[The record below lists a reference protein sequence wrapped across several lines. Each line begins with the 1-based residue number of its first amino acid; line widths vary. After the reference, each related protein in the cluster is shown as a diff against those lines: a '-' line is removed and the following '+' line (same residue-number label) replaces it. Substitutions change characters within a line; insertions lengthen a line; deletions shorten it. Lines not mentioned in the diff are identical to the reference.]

1 MNRAEKIGDGDLH
14 PNMDP
19 VTFEVIRNAFVN
31 VTEEMALTVRR
42 AAYSTNIKTR
52 ADFSCAIFDNQ
63 LRCVAQSFSQPPH
76 LVCLATI
83 VPASLR
89 EFGLQRLEP
98 GDALI
103 VNDPHRGAS
112 HLNDV
117 TTVSPVIREGRLI
130 GFVANMA
137 HHVDVGGS
145 SPASLGLSRELFQ
158 EGLIIPPTRIARGGI
173 IDDNVLNMI
182 LSNIRAP
189 RETAG
194 DLRAQLSANFVG
206 CQRIEDLVER
216 FTEETVVAC
225 CDELISYTERW
236 TDREI
241 RQLPEGAYEIE
252 GYRDDDG
259 FSDEPIFLKLKLE
272 IKDGHVTLDP
282 TGSSPQRAS
291 PMNCIRA
298 MAMTA
303 PAFVVKSLI
312 DDRVPV
318 NEGFL
323 RRIHTIGQDGL
334 ICTAVRPAAVVGGWE
349 TVFRMT
355 ELLWRAL
362 HPVLPDR
369 VPAASK
375 GIIVNLGFGG
385 QDPRRN
391 EYFCYMETIGGGN
404 GARPTKDGPD
414 AVQTT
419 IHNTENAPIEEV
431 ELNYPIRIERYEL
444 VRDSCGA
451 GKFRG
456 GLGIRRDFS
465 FPLADCSVTLLTD
478 GRKFAPWGLAG
489 GGDARP
495 ARFIFDPEGEH
506 RELPSKI
513 TLEVPKGGCVRIE
526 TPGGGGFGDPRERD
540 PAAVARDLRDEK
552 ISDGHG
558 LELAGAAGSKAEPNQ
573 SAPSKVNG

>member
-1 MNRAEKIGDGDLH
+1 MTESDQTAGGDLH

-19 VTFEVIRNAFVN
+19 VTFEVIRNAFLN

-76 LVCLATI
+76 LICLATI
-83 VPASLR
+83 APASLR
-89 EFGLQRLEP
+89 EFGLDKLKS
-98 GDALI
+98 GDVLI

-112 HLNDV
+112 HLNDIS
-117 TTVSPVIREGRLI
+117 TISPVIVDGRRI

-145 SPASLGLSRELFQ
+145 SPASLGVNKEIFQ
-158 EGLIIPPTRIARGGI
+158 EGLILPPTRIANGGV
-173 IDDNVLNMI
+173 IDDNVLKLI
-182 LSNIRAP
+182 LANIRAP

-194 DLRAQLSANFVG
+194 DIRAQMSANFVG
-206 CQRIEDLVER
+206 CRRLEELLER
-216 FTEETVVAC
+216 FSEEILTDF
-225 CDELISYTERW
+225 CDELIAYTERW

-241 RQLPEGAYEIE
+241 RQLPEGVYEIE
-252 GYRDDDG
+252 GFRDDDG
-259 FSDEPIFLKLKLE
+259 FTDEPIRLHLKLE
-272 IKDGHVTLDP
+272 IKDGRVTLDP
-282 TGSSPQRAS
+282 SGSSAQRAS

-298 MAMTA
+298 MATTA
-303 PAFVVKSLI
+303 PAFIVKSLI

-323 RRIHTIGQDGL
+323 RRVQTIGPDGL

-355 ELLWRAL
+355 ELLWLAL
-362 HPVLPDR
+362 HPVMPDR

-375 GIIVNLGFGG
+375 GLIVNIGFGG
-385 QDPRRN
+385 HDPRLD

-404 GARPTKDGPD
+404 GARPTKDGPE
-414 AVQTT
+414 AVQTN

-431 ELNYPIRIERYEL
+431 ELNYPIRVKRYEL
-444 VRDSCGA
+444 IEDSCGA
-451 GKFRG
+451 GKYRG
-456 GLGIRRDFS
+456 GLGVRRDFT
-465 FPLADCSVTLLTD
+465 FPLADCTFTVLSD

-489 GGDARP
+489 GHDARP
-495 ARFIFDPEGEH
+495 AHFIFDPEGEN
-506 RELPSKI
+506 RDLPSK
-513 TLEVPKGGCVRIE
+513 TTVEVPKGGCVRVE

-540 PAAVARDLRDEK
+540 PAAVARDLRDAK
-552 ISDGHG
+552 ISKKMAR
-558 LELAGAAGSKAEPNQ
+558 ETYGA
-573 SAPSKVNG
+573 

>member
-1 MNRAEKIGDGDLH
+1 MSQGDLH

-19 VTFEVIRNAFVN
+19 VTFEVIRNAFLN

-83 VPASLR
+83 APVALR
-89 EFGLQRLEP
+89 EFGLERLEP

-103 VNDPHRGAS
+103 VNDPHRGSS

-117 TTVSPVIREGRLI
+117 NLISPVVRDGRRI

-145 SPASLGLSRELFQ
+145 SPASLGVNRELCQ
-158 EGLIIPPTRIARGGI
+158 EGLILPPTRIARGGV
-173 IDDNVLNMI
+173 IDENVLNLI
-182 LSNIRAP
+182 LANIRAP

-194 DLRAQLSANFVG
+194 DIRAQMSANFIG
-206 CQRIEDLVER
+206 CQRILELADRFSEDTLIA
-216 FTEETVVAC
+216 F
-225 CDELISYTERW
+225 CDELIAYTERW

-241 RQLPEGAYEIE
+241 RQLPEGVYEAT
-252 GYRDDDG
+252 GFRDDDG
-259 FSDEPIFLKLKLE
+259 FTDEPVRFNLKLE

-282 TGSSPQRAS
+282 TGSSPQRAA
-291 PMNCIRA
+291 PMNCTRN
-298 MAMTA
+298 MATTV
-303 PAFVVKSLI
+303 PAFIVKCLI

-318 NEGFL
+318 NHGFL
-323 RRIHTIGQDGL
+323 NRVHTVGEDGL
-334 ICTAVRPAAVVGGWE
+334 ICTAGRPAAVVGGWE

-355 ELLWRAL
+355 ELVWLAL
-362 HPVLPDR
+362 HPALPDR

-375 GIIVNLGFGG
+375 GIIVNIGFGG
-385 QDPRRN
+385 NDPRIG

-419 IHNTENAPIEEV
+419 IHNTENAPVEEV
-431 ELNYPIRIERYEL
+431 ELNYPIRLKRYEL
-444 VRDSCGA
+444 IEDSSGA
-451 GKFRG
+451 GRYRG
-456 GLGIRRDFS
+456 GCGIRRDFE
-465 FPLADCSVTLLTD
+465 FPYSDVTFTALSD
-478 GRKFAPWGLAG
+478 GRKFPPWGLAG
-489 GGDARP
+489 GHDARP
-495 ARFIFDPEGEH
+495 ARFILDPEGEN
-506 RELPSKI
+506 RDLPSKY
-513 TLEVPKGGCVRIE
+513 TVEVPKGGCVRVE
-526 TPGGGGFGDPRERD
+526 TPGGGGFGDPRQRD
-540 PAAVARDLRDEK
+540 PEAVARDLRDGK
-552 ISDGHG
+552 IS
-558 LELAGAAGSKAEPNQ
+558 ENRKREVYGS
-573 SAPSKVNG
+573 